1 MEEMTTQSL
10 SKQADISLLRI
21 VATIAVVF
29 LHTNSTLTEH
39 QELFQQTGAQY
50 NFFLCSHLVLHWAV
64 PVFLM
69 ITGALLLKKEKV
81 ITYGICIKKYCKRIL
96 LALFIFGVPFS
107 MIELFMSR
115 RTVSWTMPLQSLM
128 NVITGNSFSHLWYL
142 YALIGLYLVL
152 PFFKAALDDMSE
164 VQLQIFLLI
173 LFIFAF
179 CLPCFEMIG
188 VEIAFTVPIT
198 YTAFY
203 AVLGKYLYEKDGHI
217 SKFICLLALL
227 VCLIVVCVFRIDG
240 YDHPIT
246 AVESICIFLLFKGL
260 SVKNEVRK
268 QRLWKLDRLC
278 FGVYLIHP
286 VFIHFT
292 YRALKITPI
301 SFGDMY
307 WLMMFVFGVA
317 YIACAFMGS
326 WLMAKIKPLREY
338 VL

>member
-1 MEEMTTQSL
+1 M
-10 SKQADISLLRI
+10 
-21 VATIAVVF
+21 ATIAVVF

-39 QELFQQTGAQY
+39 QELFQQTGSQY

-115 RTVSWTMPLQSLM
+115 RTVTWTMPLQSWM

-179 CLPCFEMIG
+179 CLPCFKMIG
-188 VEIAFTVPIT
+188 AEIAFTVPIT
-198 YTAFY
+198 YTAF
-203 AVLGKYLYEKDGHI
+203 
-217 SKFICLLALL
+217 
-227 VCLIVVCVFRIDG
+227 
-240 YDHPIT
+240 
-246 AVESICIFLLFKGL
+246 LLFWE
-260 SVKNEVRK
+260 NICMRK
-268 QRLWKLDRLC
+268 TGIL
-278 FGVYLIHP
+278 VN
-286 VFIHFT
+286 
-292 YRALKITPI
+292 
-301 SFGDMY
+301 SF
-307 WLMMFVFGVA
+307 
-317 YIACAFMGS
+317 ACWHS
-326 WLMAKIKPLREY
+326 
-338 VL
+338 